1 MAAMLV
7 GKGLT
12 MVRSSY
18 SDVFSISH
26 EREIED
32 QIEVGDLVR
41 TGANL
46 FPHFRVIAIHDDKVW
61 VRDVQYGS
69 DGITGLNLCRKING
83 PVSVREL
90 A

>member
-1 MAAMLV
+1 
-7 GKGLT
+7 

-26 EREIED
+26 ERNFHED
-32 QIEVGDLVR
+32 IIVGDLVR
-41 TGANL
+41 TGTNA
-46 FPHFRVIAIHDDKVW
+46 FPHFQVIAIYGDKVW

-69 DGITGLNLCRKING
+69 DGITSLSLCRRING
-83 PVSVREL
+83 PMTADAAS